1 MALPLIAGIA
11 VGSLAVIAFNNKD
24 EIKEK
29 LSVGAKKTKEGA
41 EVAYEKT
48 KEVAKSAK
56 EKLSCKKSEET
67 KEVLES
73 KEE

>member
-29 LSVGAKKTKEGA
+29 LSIGAKKAKEGA

-56 EKLSCKKSEET
+56 EKLACKKTDDCIE
-67 KEVLES
+67 K

>member
-29 LSVGAKKTKEGA
+29 LSVGAKKAKEGA
-41 EVAYEKT
+41 EIAYEKA
-48 KEVAKSAK
+48 KEGAKSAK
-56 EKLSCKKSEET
+56 ERLACNKTDDS
-67 KEVLES
+67 LEK